1 MNAYLLEQEWSRHTR
16 LPERMRMPWSELQSS
31 SWAEGQ
37 FEKPMKALKIPV
49 DQSSAGKTKHNSLA
63 ERNNQFLLLAT
74 TTCLLEAGIPPCFWK
89 YASHRHDSFSL
100 VFSWMKKL
108 AVGLCLGSGCR
119 SEFFV
124 SACALQAHELAS
136 QTTRRRVA
144 RCMWVCPRIGAP
156 ISSQAQRSC
165 DCQRLCLS
173 CMPSLRCKFA
183 SGSWHQEAI
192 HESPR
197 ACCFSLVAAPLWLF
211 HFPLPVKASVPKR
224 AGLRRWLSGRRMAM
238 RGPESDAIPC

>member
-1 MNAYLLEQEWSRHTR
+1 
-16 LPERMRMPWSELQSS
+16 
-31 SWAEGQ
+31 
-37 FEKPMKALKIPV
+37 
-49 DQSSAGKTKHNSLA
+49 
-63 ERNNQFLLLAT
+63 
-74 TTCLLEAGIPPCFWK
+74 
-89 YASHRHDSFSL
+89 
-100 VFSWMKKL
+100 MKKL

-119 SEFFV
+119 SEFLV

-197 ACCFSLVAAPLWLF
+197 ACCFSLVAAPLSLF

-238 RGPESDAIPC
+238 RRPESDAIPC